1 MCARRGLDILV
12 RHFFS
17 NGGTVGRQGR
27 QYRSNHGTLR
37 HQRPPVRIAQRPVHP
52 WRDIFFATSWLFFE
66 LPTAVL
72 LAVFVGTG
80 WLGYLQHV
88 GTPAQPR
95 SAVVVPVDPARPGGH

>member
-1 MCARRGLDILV
+1 M
-12 RHFFS
+12 
-17 NGGTVGRQGR
+17 GRQGR

-37 HQRPPVRIAQRPVHP
+37 HQRPPVEVIRPAPEPHSL
-52 WRDIFFATSWLFFE
+52 REALAATGWLLFE

-80 WLGYLQHV
+80 WLGYVQHA

-95 SAVVVPVDPARPGGH
+95 SAVVAPAETSAH

>member
-1 MCARRGLDILV
+1 M
-12 RHFFS
+12 
-17 NGGTVGRQGR
+17 GRQGR

-37 HQRPPVRIAQRPVHP
+37 HQRPPLRTVRSHRPARPAHSV
-52 WRDIFFATSWLFFE
+52 REVLCATGWFIFE

-80 WLGYLQHV
+80 WLGYIQHA

-95 SAVVVPVDPARPGGH
+95 SAVVVPAEAPAP

>member
-1 MCARRGLDILV
+1 M
-12 RHFFS
+12 
-17 NGGTVGRQGR
+17 GRQGR

-37 HQRPPVRIAQRPVHP
+37 HQRPPVRATHVARPAHSV
-52 WRDIFFATSWLFFE
+52 RDVLCATGWFIFE

-80 WLGYLQHV
+80 WLGYVQHA

-95 SAVVVPVDPARPGGH
+95 SAVVVPADAPAP